1 MKKAILF
8 ENGFDIISLCH
19 PHAESAL
26 LSNEI
31 FDLIKYIMGVF
42 ELTKI
47 AQILISGIQI
57 WIIFYKYVYYLY
69 NYTYTI
75 LPCFP

>member
-1 MKKAILF
+1 MKKAIL
-8 ENGFDIISLCH
+8 EKNGFDIISLRH

-26 LSNEI
+26 LSNDL

-47 AQILISGIQI
+47 AQIFISGKQI
-57 WIIFYKYVYYLY
+57 RIIFYNYV
-69 NYTYTI
+69 
-75 LPCFP
+75 